1 MSKDETSNLIL
12 RDVIDSDLQ
21 IFFEQQLDPDAN
33 HMAAFAAKNPAD
45 RKTFDEKWTKI
56 LGDDTV
62 KIKTILFKEEVAGQ
76 VLKHESFGDPEVSY
90 WIGKEFWG
98 KGIATE
104 ALSAFLKDLN
114 QKPLYARVVKDNAA
128 SIRVLEK
135 CGFTKHGEDK
145 GFANAR
151 NKEVEELIMKRD

>member
-1 MSKDETSNLIL
+1 MSNDKTGNIL
-12 RDVIDSDLQ
+12 LRIVIDSDLP
-21 IFFEQQLDPDAN
+21 IFFEQQLDPEAN
-33 HMAAFAAKNPAD
+33 YMAAFGAKDPAD
-45 RKTFDEKWTKI
+45 RKIFNEKWIKI
-56 LGDDTV
+56 MDDDTV
-62 KIKTILFKEEVAGQ
+62 TIKTIIFKKEVAGH
-76 VLKHESFGDPEVSY
+76 VLRHESFGDPEVSY

-104 ALSAFLKDLN
+104 ALSAFLNDLN

-151 NKEVEELIMKRD
+151 NKEVAELIMKLG